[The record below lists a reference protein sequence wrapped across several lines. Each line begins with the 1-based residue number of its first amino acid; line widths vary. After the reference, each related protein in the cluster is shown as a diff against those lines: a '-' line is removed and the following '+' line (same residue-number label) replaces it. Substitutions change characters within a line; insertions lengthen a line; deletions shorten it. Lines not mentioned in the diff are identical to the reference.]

1 MKNFREKW
9 KLLKIQLTQ
18 YQPCFFI
25 TLVTNSLDFMN
36 SYNNFDKIMLNS
48 KCNTIIQLVQNFVG
62 KIQILKNIK
71 VKTPLP
77 W

>member
-18 YQPCFFI
+18 HQPCFFI
-25 TLVTNSLDFMN
+25 KLVTNSLDFIN

-48 KCNTIIQLVQNFVG
+48 KCNTIIQLVQNFFG